1 MDAADLKNGPRLA
14 SKCRQGRA
22 GAALPDLRRPL
33 AKQFKTIDQIV
44 FALLFFC
51 TFMKITHFEGK
62 PCQKDIDKEY
72 FVPKLIKNSKCTA
85 CTVYVYLAD

>member
-22 GAALPDLRRPL
+22 GAVLPDLRRPL

-51 TFMKITHFEGK
+51 TFMKITHFEENLVK
-62 PCQKDIDKEY
+62 KI
-72 FVPKLIKNSKCTA
+72 LIKNI
-85 CTVYVYLAD
+85 LFQN